1 MFKTKTENHPPQI
14 LPSLEHH
21 CSCILLFLSK
31 AHLICSVWGASQG
44 YADPT
49 GHSDVLL
56 FPEYLKSK
64 APWPFRLSS
73 YTQQNKTFPLCL
85 ALNKSKLG
93 ICLLLQSSVGSQ
105 SSWGPELV
113 CSYSDTSRWS
123 SPRCILRALKTDTCC
138 TFSNVNWLDHY
149 KCLPFWI
156 YMRLMHSIACISS
169 NMQNK
174 LE

>member
-1 MFKTKTENHPPQI
+1 MFKTKMENHPPQI

-31 AHLICSVWGASQG
+31 AHLICSVWDASQG

-49 GHSDVLL
+49 GHSEVPL

-64 APWPFRLSS
+64 APQPFRLSS

-123 SPRCILRALKTDTCC
+123 SPRCVVSESFEGWYLLHFLRCELIRPLQVF
-138 TFSNVNWLDHY
+138 TFLDLHEVNAFYSKH
-149 KCLPFWI
+149 K
-156 YMRLMHSIACISS
+156 S
-169 NMQNK
+169 
-174 LE
+174 